1 MEIDSEEMTCENCGA
16 KNIISNSPENNIYIE
31 MKKANIV
38 QGEKYIFDK
47 PEEDPYDRLI
57 IDNLIKTKIYDIIIN
72 KKNNEDEENKD
83 NKVCV
88 IRLKIALFAKKKLLE
103 YLKKSLMIKY
113 NLYFY

>member
-1 MEIDSEEMTCENCGA
+1 
-16 KNIISNSPENNIYIE
+16 

-72 KKNNEDEENKD
+72 KKNDITI
-83 NKVCV
+83 
-88 IRLKIALFAKKKLLE
+88 IRTGSSLYQIEQLCIAFQHDIFIFL
-103 YLKKSLMIKY
+103 
-113 NLYFY
+113 